1 MLVRRLLLLLSGYAV
16 AIGLVLTVIMLVPGL
31 MDSLNARYD
40 GVWTRLLRGFTP
52 LPELWLILLPTA
64 LMLTVLIAISRL
76 NLRGEIR
83 QWRAAGASV
92 WPFARATSLLALLIA
107 GLMAGPLW
115 TWTQPEGVAP
125 IALEKSNPLFIDA
138 FGEPWT
144 LPIPATATASDEP
157 AAGTLIALFS
167 LPPARR
173 TLTGQIAAVEA
184 DGTILL
190 QPAEVSADPAGET
203 VAAGETGEAGE
214 TGARRIPL
222 VRLTPQPGAAAQT
235 GTDAASSPR
244 SQSQTRAVGGLGYR
258 LSYPV
263 LVIGLS
269 LLMLPLALSIDGNR
283 WTLLKIAAGC
293 LLALNILFVLLMTDA
308 MVRAGFWD
316 ESWFFPLRGAMA
328 LGLGLLVLTL
338 FEERAA

>member
-31 MDSLNARYD
+31 LDSLNARYD

-52 LPELWLILLPTA
+52 LPGLWLILLPTA

-92 WPFARATSLLALLIA
+92 WPFARATSLIALLIA

-115 TWTQPEGVAP
+115 TWTQPEGVTP
-125 IALEKSNPLFIDA
+125 IALEKSNPLFIDT

-157 AAGTLIALFS
+157 TAGTLIALFS
-167 LPPARR
+167 LLPARR

-190 QPAEVSADPAGET
+190 QDAQITADPAGE
-203 VAAGETGEAGE
+203 AGP
-214 TGARRIPL
+214 ARPQP
-222 VRLTPQPGAAAQT
+222 VRLTPQPGATGQTAQN

-244 SQSQTRAVGGLGYR
+244 SQSQNRAVAGLGYR

-263 LVIGLS
+263 LVVGLS
-269 LLMLPLALSIDGNR
+269 LLILPLALSIDGNR

-328 LGLGLLVLTL
+328 LGLGLLALTV

>member
-31 MDSLNARYD
+31 LDSLNARYD

-52 LPELWLILLPTA
+52 LPGLWLILLPTA

-92 WPFARATSLLALLIA
+92 WPFARATSLIALLIA

-125 IALEKSNPLFIDA
+125 IALEKPNPVFIDA

-167 LPPARR
+167 LLPARR

-190 QPAEVSADPAGET
+190 QDAQITADPAGE
-203 VAAGETGEAGE
+203 AGP
-214 TGARRIPL
+214 ARPQP
-222 VRLTPQPGAAAQT
+222 VRLTPQPGATGQNAQN
-235 GTDAASSPR
+235 GTDAANSTQSQSQ
-244 SQSQTRAVGGLGYR
+244 SQSQTRVFAGLGYR
-258 LSYPV
+258 LSYPA

-269 LLMLPLALSIDGNR
+269 LLILPLALSIDGNR

-293 LLALNILFVLLMTDA
+293 LLALNILFLLLMTDA
-308 MVRAGFWD
+308 LVRAGFWD